1 MMQLHALRDIYVSDQ
16 EVKYFTIIIIIFHYY
31 YYHPDLDSN
40 IYIYIYAVISLLK
53 EARIPLP

>member
-40 IYIYIYAVISLLK
+40 IYIYIRCDKFA
-53 EARIPLP
+53 